1 MPECASFKKSTKSFS
16 CKLSFRASLKS
27 FLNTTTASDLN
38 NSLKRWCLQQETP
51 ISTRIPCC
59 KKKCHTWFWWYHC
72 KACVFIL
79 TDETT
84 WLGFP
89 DLFKR
94 QNNYI
99 IFLFIHSGLYICR
112 NCTFIAFVISRETRL
127 TPFFPC
133 LVFFFPT
140 FTKFTP
146 CLRKWHNT
154 NIYTA
159 YITWSYQCFSKSK
172 NLDTN
177 CRCIPHVFCWVLACM
192 E

>member
-127 TPFFPC
+127 TPFS
-133 LVFFFPT
+133 LVWSFSFQH
-140 FTKFTP
+140 
-146 CLRKWHNT
+146 LQSSHL
-154 NIYTA
+154 A
-159 YITWSYQCFSKSK
+159 YVNDI
-172 NLDTN
+172 
-177 CRCIPHVFCWVLACM
+177 IPISIQRIHV
-192 E
+192 